1 MTWSWSC
8 ENSQKV
14 MDRFMKWKPVGDPK
28 IIFPI
33 HTAIGQNW
41 AFCVVDQP
49 DIVNM
54 VKNVQ
59 PWTDICTFEI
69 TPIMDSREL
78 VAATREK

>member
-8 ENSQKV
+8 ENTQKV
-14 MDRFMKWKPVGDPK
+14 TERFMEWKPVGDPK
-28 IIFPI
+28 FLFPI
-33 HTAIGQNW
+33 HTVIGQNW
-41 AFCVVDQP
+41 AFCIVEQT

-59 PWTDICTFEI
+59 PWTDVCTFEI

-78 VAATREK
+78 VAATR